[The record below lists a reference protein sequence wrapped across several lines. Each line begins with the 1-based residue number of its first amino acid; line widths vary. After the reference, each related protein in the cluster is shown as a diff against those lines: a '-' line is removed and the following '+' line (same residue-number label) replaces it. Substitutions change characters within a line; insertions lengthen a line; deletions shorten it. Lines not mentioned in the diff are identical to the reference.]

1 VAAATSFLHPPM
13 ERNMN
18 DQQRKHWLPLLVL
31 AGALILWAGMLAL
44 GAFLQ
49 LGDPQSPRRIAKPIV
64 VLGAMCVFLA
74 LWGWALWL
82 RSRRK

>member
-1 VAAATSFLHPPM
+1 
-13 ERNMN
+13 MN
-18 DQQRKHWLPLLVL
+18 DEQRKLWLPLLVL
-31 AGALILWAGMLAL
+31 AGALVLWAGMLAL

-49 LGDPQSPRRIAKPIV
+49 LGDEQSPRDLAKPLAV
-64 VLGAMCVFLA
+64 FGAMCVFLA